1 MPQISRRRVLRLLSK
16 SINGHAEPILLA
28 RGFNKELL
36 DGLIRDGLATR
47 STARAGRQRSIE
59 VARIKI
65 TEAGRAALAR

>member
-1 MPQISRRRVLRLLSK
+1 MPQISHRRVLRLLSK
-16 SINGHAEPILLA
+16 SIDGHAEPILLA

-47 STARAGRQRSIE
+47 NTARAGRQWPIE

-65 TEAGRAALAR
+65 TEAGRATLAR

>member
-1 MPQISRRRVLRLLSK
+1 VAAPARGRNVLIVHFHL
-16 SINGHAEPILLA
+16 EPILLA

-47 STARAGRQRSIE
+47 NTARAGRQWPIE

-65 TEAGRAALAR
+65 TEAGRATLAR